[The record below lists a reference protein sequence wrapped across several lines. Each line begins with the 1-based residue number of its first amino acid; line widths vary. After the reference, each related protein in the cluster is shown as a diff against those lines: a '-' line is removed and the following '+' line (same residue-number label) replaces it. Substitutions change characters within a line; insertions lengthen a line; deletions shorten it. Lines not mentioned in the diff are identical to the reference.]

1 VPAITTL
8 VALFVIV
15 LGVTPVIV
23 GFVSAGIFVRLAP
36 DIAGSVAG
44 NLASAKVPDAIL
56 EAFKSVVPA
65 AFPFNPVLSIA
76 SANFL
81 ALVLS
86 IY

>member
-1 VPAITTL
+1 MF
-8 VALFVIV
+8 VAELPIV
-15 LGVTPVIV
+15 LGLILVTV
-23 GFVSAGIFVRLAP
+23 GFVSAGKFVRLAP

-44 NLASAKVPDAIL
+44 NLASGKVPDANA

-81 ALVLS
+81 ALVIS

>member
-1 VPAITTL
+1 VL
-8 VALFVIV
+8 GIV

-23 GFVSAGIFVRLAP
+23 GLTIARFVRFAP

-44 NLASAKVPDAIL
+44 NLASGKVPDDNA

-76 SANFL
+76 FAKFL
-81 ALVLS
+81 ALVMS
-86 IY
+86 TY